1 MLLCA
6 NYLSEPKE
14 KRLESTARELL
25 DLFVRWTHVI
35 AGIMWIGNSLL
46 FNWLDR
52 NLRTSA
58 QAPEGSIGKIWLLH
72 SGAFYEVEKKLL
84 PANTPYPD
92 KVHWFMFQ
100 NLTTWVSGI
109 CLLIIVYYM
118 GGAAYMID
126 PGVADISPGLA
137 IAIGVGAL
145 IGGWLVYDL
154 LWRSPIG
161 KRTPLAFAISF
172 ILLIAVSYGL
182 AQVLSGRAA
191 YIHVGAL
198 LGTLMTANVWF
209 YVVPSQRELVAAS
222 RAGLAQDP
230 ALSYRAKQR
239 SIHNNYMTFPVI
251 FIMISNHFPSTYGS
265 SLNWLILAVLMVGSA
280 AFRHFLNIRFTY
292 GGWLRL
298 AAAVTLLTI
307 AVLVLLITR
316 ANAPPS
322 ASANTPVA
330 FADARAVLDRRCLGC
345 HSASPTDTTFTV
357 APNGVMFDTPEQIQ
371 RMAAR
376 IKERAVVSKTMP
388 LGNKTGITA
397 EERALL
403 GAWVD
408 QGASIK

>member
-1 MLLCA
+1 MEHTA
-6 NYLSEPKE
+6 
-14 KRLESTARELL
+14 LESTVRELL

-52 NLRTSA
+52 NLRPIEPP
-58 QAPEGSIGKIWLLH
+58 PEGSHGKIWLLH

-84 PANTPYPD
+84 PAGTPYPD

-109 CLLIIVYYM
+109 CLLVIVYYM

-126 PGVADISPGLA
+126 PSVANISAGAA
-137 IAIGVGAL
+137 IAIGVGTL
-145 IGGWLVYDL
+145 LGGWLVYDL
-154 LWRSPIG
+154 LWKSPIG
-161 KRTPLAFAISF
+161 KNTPLAFTISF
-172 ILLIAVSYGL
+172 MLLIGVSCGL
-182 AQVLSGRAA
+182 AHVLSGRAA

-222 RAGLAQDP
+222 RAGRAQEP

-251 FIMISNHFPSTYGS
+251 FIMISSHFPSTYGS

-280 AFRHFLNIRFTY
+280 ALRHFMNIRFTY

-298 AAAVTLLTI
+298 AAATTLLTI
-307 AVLVLLITR
+307 AVVTLLITR
-316 ANAPPS
+316 ANTSSS
-322 ASANTPVA
+322 AAASSAPVA
-330 FADARAVLDRRCLGC
+330 FAEAHAVIQRRCIEC
-345 HSASPTDTTFTV
+345 HSATPTDATFTV
-357 APNGVMFDTPEQIQ
+357 APAGIMFDTPEQIQ

-376 IKERAVVSKTMP
+376 IKERAVVTKTMP
-388 LGNKTGITA
+388 FNNKTGITDA
-397 EERALL
+397 ERALL
-403 GAWVD
+403 GAWIE
-408 QGASIK
+408 QGASVK

>member
-1 MLLCA
+1 
-6 NYLSEPKE
+6 
-14 KRLESTARELL
+14 LESTVRELL

-52 NLRTSA
+52 NL
-58 QAPEGSIGKIWLLH
+58 QPIDPPPEGSLGKIWLLH

-84 PANTPYPD
+84 PAGTPYPD

-100 NLTTWVSGI
+100 NLTTWASGI
-109 CLLIIVYYM
+109 FLLIIVYYL

-126 PGVADISPGLA
+126 PSVANISAGTA

-154 LWRSPIG
+154 LWKSPLG
-161 KRTPLAFAISF
+161 KNTPLAFAISF
-172 ILLIAVSYGL
+172 VLLIGVSYGL

-209 YVVPSQRELVAAS
+209 YVVPSQRALVAAS

-298 AAAVTLLTI
+298 ATATTLLTI
-307 AVLVLLITR
+307 AVVTLLITR
-316 ANAPPS
+316 ANAGSSGS
-322 ASANTPVA
+322 AGSAPVT
-330 FADARAVLDRRCLGC
+330 FADARAVIMRRCIEC
-345 HSASPTDTTFTV
+345 HSSTPTDATFTV
-357 APNGVMFDTPEQIQ
+357 APVGIMFDTSEQIQ

-376 IKERAVVSKTMP
+376 IKERAVVTKTMP
-388 LGNKTGITA
+388 FNNKTGITDA
-397 EERALL
+397 ERALL

-408 QGASIK
+408 QGASVR

>member
-1 MLLCA
+1 
-6 NYLSEPKE
+6 
-14 KRLESTARELL
+14 LEATTRELL

-52 NLRTSA
+52 NLRPIEPP
-58 QAPEGSIGKIWLLH
+58 PEGSHGKIWLLH

-84 PANTPYPD
+84 PAGTPYPD

-126 PGVADISPGLA
+126 PSVAEISASTA
-137 IAIGVGAL
+137 IAISVGSL

-154 LWRSPIG
+154 LWKSPLG
-161 KRTPLAFAISF
+161 KNTPLAFAISF
-172 ILLIAVSYGL
+172 VLLIGVSYGL

-191 YIHVGAL
+191 YIQVGAM

-222 RAGLAQDP
+222 RAGLPQDP

-280 AFRHFLNIRFTY
+280 TFRHFLNIRFTY

-298 AAAVTLLTI
+298 AAATTLLTI
-307 AVLVLLITR
+307 AVVALLITR
-316 ANAPPS
+316 ANTSSS
-322 ASANTPVA
+322 AAASSAPVA
-330 FADARAVLDRRCLGC
+330 FAEAHAVIQRRCIEC
-345 HSASPTDTTFTV
+345 HSATPTDATFTV
-357 APNGVMFDTPEQIQ
+357 APAGIMFDTPEQIQ

-376 IKERAVVSKTMP
+376 IKERAVVTKTMP
-388 LGNKTGITA
+388 FNNKTGITDA
-397 EERALL
+397 ERALL

>member
-1 MLLCA
+1 M
-6 NYLSEPKE
+6 
-14 KRLESTARELL
+14 ESTVRELL

-46 FNWLDR
+46 FNWLDH
-52 NLRTSA
+52 NLRPIEPPS
-58 QAPEGSIGKIWLLH
+58 EGSLGKIWLLH

-84 PANTPYPD
+84 PAGTPYPN
-92 KVHWFMFQ
+92 KVHWFIFQ
-100 NLTTWVSGI
+100 NLTTWASGI
-109 CLLIIVYYM
+109 CLLIIVYYI

-126 PGVADISPGLA
+126 PSVANISAGAA
-137 IAIGVGAL
+137 IAIGVGVL
-145 IGGWLVYDL
+145 VGGWLVYDL
-154 LWRSPIG
+154 LWKSPIG
-161 KRTPLAFAISF
+161 KNTPLAFAISF
-172 ILLIAVSYGL
+172 VLLIAVSYGL
-182 AQVLSGRAA
+182 THVLSGRAA

-209 YVVPSQRELVAAS
+209 YVVPSQRALVAAS

-298 AAAVTLLTI
+298 AAATTLVTI

-316 ANAPPS
+316 ANALSS
-322 ASANTPVA
+322 AAASSGPVA
-330 FADARAVLDRRCLGC
+330 FADARAVIARRCIEC
-345 HSASPTDTTFTV
+345 HSATPSDTTFTV
-357 APNGVMFDTPEQIQ
+357 APAGIMFDTPEQIQ

-376 IKERAVVSKTMP
+376 IKERAVVTKTMP
-388 LGNKTGITA
+388 FNNKTGITDA
-397 EERALL
+397 ERALL
-403 GAWVD
+403 GAWID
-408 QGASIK
+408 QGASVR

>member
-1 MLLCA
+1 
-6 NYLSEPKE
+6 
-14 KRLESTARELL
+14 LESTARELL

-52 NLRTSA
+52 NLRPIEPP
-58 QAPEGSIGKIWLLH
+58 PEGSMGKIWLLH

-84 PANTPYPD
+84 PAGTPYPA
-92 KVHWFMFQ
+92 KVHWFLFQ

-126 PGVADISPGLA
+126 PSVANISAGAAVAL
-137 IAIGVGAL
+137 GVGVL

-161 KRTPLAFAISF
+161 KNTPLAFTISF
-172 ILLIAVSYGL
+172 VLLIAVSYGL
-182 AQVLSGRAA
+182 TRVLSGRAA

-209 YVVPSQRELVAAS
+209 YVVPSQRELVAATM
-222 RAGLAQDP
+222 AGLAQDP

-298 AAAVTLLTI
+298 AAGTTLLTI

-316 ANAPPS
+316 ANASSS
-322 ASANTPVA
+322 ASASSGPVA
-330 FADARAVLDRRCLGC
+330 FADARAVIERRCVEC
-345 HSASPTDTTFTV
+345 HSATPTDATFTV
-357 APNGVMFDTPEQIQ
+357 APAGIMFDTPAQIQ

-376 IKERAVVSKTMP
+376 IKERALVTKTMP
-388 LGNKTGITA
+388 FNNKTGITDQ
-397 EERALL
+397 ERALL

-408 QGASIK
+408 QGASVR

>member
-1 MLLCA
+1 
-6 NYLSEPKE
+6 
-14 KRLESTARELL
+14 LESTVRELL

-52 NLRTSA
+52 NLRPIDPP
-58 QAPEGSIGKIWLLH
+58 PEGSLGKIWLLH

-100 NLTTWVSGI
+100 NLTTWASGI

-126 PGVADISPGLA
+126 PSVANISPTMA

-154 LWRSPIG
+154 LWNSPLG
-161 KRTPLAFAISF
+161 KHTPLAFAISF
-172 ILLIAVSYGL
+172 VPLIGVSYGL

-209 YVVPSQRELVAAS
+209 YVVPSQRALVAAT

-280 AFRHFLNIRFTY
+280 ALRHFLNIRFTY

-298 AAAVTLLTI
+298 AAGTTLLTI
-307 AVLVLLITR
+307 AVVFVLITR
-316 ANAPPS
+316 ANNPSSAAAGSAP
-322 ASANTPVA
+322 AT
-330 FADARAVLDRRCLGC
+330 FADAQAVIARRCIEC
-345 HSASPTDTTFTV
+345 HSATPTDATFTV
-357 APNGVMFDTPEQIQ
+357 APAGVMFDTPEQIQ
-371 RMAAR
+371 RMALR
-376 IKERAVVSKTMP
+376 IKERTVVTKTMP
-388 LGNKTGITA
+388 FNNKTGITEA
-397 EERALL
+397 ERALL

-408 QGASIK
+408 QGASVK

>member
-1 MLLCA
+1 MEA
-6 NYLSEPKE
+6 
-14 KRLESTARELL
+14 TIRELL

-52 NLRTSA
+52 NLRPIEPP
-58 QAPEGSIGKIWLLH
+58 PEGSQGKIWLLH

-84 PANTPYPD
+84 PAGTPYPA

-118 GGAAYMID
+118 GGAVYMID
-126 PGVADISPGLA
+126 PSVAAIGAGAA
-137 IAIGVGAL
+137 IAIGVGTL
-145 IGGWLVYDL
+145 VGGWLVYDL
-154 LWRSPIG
+154 LWKSALG
-161 KRTPLAFAISF
+161 KNTPLAFAISF
-172 ILLIAVSYGL
+172 VLLIGVSYGL
-182 AQVLSGRAA
+182 THMLSGRAA

-209 YVVPSQRELVAAS
+209 YVVPSQRALVAAS

-280 AFRHFLNIRFTY
+280 TFRHFLNIRFSY

-298 AAAVTLLTI
+298 AAATTLLTI
-307 AVLVLLITR
+307 ALVFVLITR
-316 ANAPPS
+316 ANMLPS
-322 ASANTPVA
+322 ASASDAPVA
-330 FADARAVLDRRCLGC
+330 FADARAVIQRRCIEC
-345 HSASPTDTTFTV
+345 HSATPTDSTFTV
-357 APNGVMFDTPEQIQ
+357 APAGVMFDTPEQIQ

-376 IKERAVVSKTMP
+376 IKERAVVTKTMP
-388 LGNKTGITA
+388 FNNKTGITDA
-397 EERALL
+397 ERALL
-403 GAWVD
+403 GAWIE
-408 QGASIK
+408 QGASVK

>member
-1 MLLCA
+1 M
-6 NYLSEPKE
+6 
-14 KRLESTARELL
+14 ESTVRELL

-52 NLRTSA
+52 NLRPIEPP
-58 QAPEGSIGKIWLLH
+58 PEGSLGKIWLLH

-84 PANTPYPD
+84 PAGTPYPA
-92 KVHWFMFQ
+92 KVHWFIFQ

-118 GGAAYMID
+118 GGAAYMIN
-126 PGVADISPGLA
+126 PSVADISPAVA
-137 IAIGVGAL
+137 IAIGVGVL
-145 IGGWLVYDL
+145 IGGWLVYDQ
-154 LWRSPIG
+154 LWKSPLG
-161 KRTPLAFAISF
+161 KNTPLAFAISF
-172 ILLIAVSYGL
+172 VLLIGVSYGL
-182 AQVLSGRAA
+182 TQLLSGRAA

-209 YVVPSQRELVAAS
+209 YVVPSQRALVAAS

-265 SLNWLILAVLMVGSA
+265 SLNWLILAVLMAGSA
-280 AFRHFLNIRFTY
+280 AFRHFLNIRFGY

-298 AAAVTLLTI
+298 AAATALLTI
-307 AVLVLLITR
+307 ALVFVLITR
-316 ANAPPS
+316 ANGLSS
-322 ASANTPVA
+322 ASASGAPVT
-330 FADARAVLDRRCLGC
+330 FADAQAVIQRRCIEC
-345 HSASPTDTTFTV
+345 HSATPTDSTFTV
-357 APNGVMFDTPEQIQ
+357 APAGVMFDTPEQIQ

-376 IKERAVVSKTMP
+376 IKERAVVTKSMP
-388 LGNKTGITA
+388 FNNKTGITDA
-397 EERALL
+397 ERALL
-403 GAWVD
+403 GSWID
-408 QGASIK
+408 QWAAIK